1 MCDECIVTTH
11 VPPVHQL
18 VCLKEAVAHLV
29 ENYNQAETELHVR
42 LELAKTLFAKRLIQS
57 REARVEMMHL
67 LKLVIEEIENGL
79 PEDDSRFEKLLIS
92 IKETDRVLNNAVLC
106 TRVIGQDEVLMYK
119 DKDSVEGGIQRLKEQ
134 TEFINSSIKD
144 FEQLRVARLVD
155 IHKNE
160 AQIKKYISQMC
171 LNVLSYHPETF
182 KKPK

>member
-1 MCDECIVTTH
+1 M
-11 VPPVHQL
+11 
-18 VCLKEAVAHLV
+18 

-57 REARVEMMHL
+57 REARVEMMNL

-92 IKETDRVLNNAVLC
+92 IKETDRVLNNAVLW
-106 TRVIGQDEVLMYK
+106 TKIVGKEEVLMYK
-119 DKDSVEGGIQRLKEQ
+119 DKDSIEGGIQRLKEQ
-134 TEFINSSIKD
+134 TDFINSSIKE
-144 FEQLRVARLVD
+144 FEELKVVRIID

-160 AQIKKYISQMC
+160 SKIKKYISQMC